1 MVVSAQVLCLTSIT
15 PPHRVRHSGLSVCV
29 LYELYVLHYV
39 PEDKVCRRQRAEQ
52 QTSKNK

>member
-1 MVVSAQVLCLTSIT
+1 MVVSALVLCLTSIT
-15 PPHRVRHSGLSVCV
+15 PPHRVRHSGLGVCV
-29 LYELYVLHYV
+29 LYEHVLHYV

>member
-1 MVVSAQVLCLTSIT
+1 MVVSALVLCLTSIT
-15 PPHRVRHSGLSVCV
+15 PPHRVRHSGLGVCV
-29 LYELYVLHYV
+29 LYDLYVLHYV